1 MKTPAWVDLDDCLA
15 FHEEMLSRF
24 GGLSGIRDKGLLD
37 SALARP
43 QQLFAYGEPSLFDLA
58 AAYASG
64 IIRNHPFLD
73 GNKRAGFLAAALF
86 LEVNGFRFTAPE
98 EEVVVQ
104 TLGLAAGAVSESA
117 YAAWIEKSCRLP
129 DRSRRKNRMASAS
142 INDHKKR
149 HRARI

>member
-1 MKTPAWVDLDDCLA
+1 MKPPIWIDRVDCLA

-43 QQLFAYGEPSLFDLA
+43 QQIFAYGDPSLFDLA

-73 GNKRAGFLAAALF
+73 GNKRAGFLAAALS
-86 LEVNGFRFTAPE
+86 LEVNGLRFSASE

-117 YAAWIEKSCRLP
+117 YSVWLKKSCP
-129 DRSRRKNRMASAS
+129 VQG
-142 INDHKKR
+142 
-149 HRARI
+149 